1 MKIDTKNIESVDEL
15 DFYEKSKKFFLNKSV
30 VKKDCICMK

>member
-1 MKIDTKNIESVDEL
+1 MEIDTKNIESVDEL
-15 DFYEKSKKFFLNKSV
+15 DFMKKAKILFDKSV